1 MAKKPKRKMSPR
13 SLANLRSWKPGQSGN
28 PGGRSKGIM
37 AFVKERC
44 GESGERLILALEAI
58 ALGNAEDHKRVFG
71 VKRALHVTTRDRI
84 SALQELLD
92 RGFGRAIQSMEVNTT
107 ATPLFALPGPQVRIP
122 DLGNGPGSGMPLVES
137 DEGK

>member
-1 MAKKPKRKMSPR
+1 MSPR
-13 SLANLRSWKPGQSGN
+13 SLANLRSWQPGQSGN

-58 ALGNAEDHKRVFG
+58 ALGNAEDHKRVFS

-92 RGFGRAIQSMEVNTT
+92 RGFGRAVQTT
-107 ATPLFALPGPQVRIP
+107 DLRVESAVPLFALPGPQTRIP